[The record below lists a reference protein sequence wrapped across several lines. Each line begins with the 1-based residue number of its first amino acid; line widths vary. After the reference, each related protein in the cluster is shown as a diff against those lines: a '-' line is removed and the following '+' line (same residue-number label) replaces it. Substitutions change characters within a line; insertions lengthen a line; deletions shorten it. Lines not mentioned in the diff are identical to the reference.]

1 MKILKK
7 YYLFLFLVLAPA
19 IPGFAETIPVT
30 DTSGRQVN
38 VPANPKRII
47 CLGPGALR
55 LIVYLQAQDRVVG
68 VEEMEKQNSTGRP
81 YWLAHPELARL
92 PRIGPGG
99 PAAINKKP
107 DMESVL
113 MARPDVIFTTYMD
126 AALAC
131 EVQTLLRIPLV
142 VLSYGGF
149 ATFDSVFLDSL
160 RIAGRIL
167 NQADR
172 AEAVISFIA
181 SQQAAISDR
190 IRDIPESQRPAAYIG
205 GIGMR
210 GSHGIESSEKNY
222 IPLEWSGARNIAKAF
237 AASEA
242 SHVFIDR
249 EALLAQNPDVIFIDA
264 GGLTLISE
272 DFRKKPD
279 FYQALKAFKTRRMV
293 VLHPFNFYTT
303 NIDTAITDAWAVGK
317 TLYPER
323 FADIDLENKA
333 DEIYVFF
340 VGKPVYEQMKQS
352 FGPIGRTAPMVSD
365 EPDT

>member
-1 MKILKK
+1 MKIFKK
-7 YYLFLFLVLAPA
+7 YHLLLFLVLVSA
-19 IPGFAETIPVT
+19 IPSYAETLSVT
-30 DTSGRQVN
+30 DTSGRQVS
-38 VPANPKRII
+38 VPVNPKRIV

-55 LIVYLQAQDRVVG
+55 LIVYLQAQNRVVG
-68 VEEMEKQNSTGRP
+68 VEEMEKLNSAGRP
-81 YWLAHPELARL
+81 YWLAHPELAGL

-113 MARPDVIFTTYMD
+113 TVRPDVIFITYMD
-126 AALAC
+126 AALAD
-131 EVQTLLRIPLV
+131 EVQKLLRIPLV

-149 ATFDSVFLDSL
+149 STFDAVFLDSL

-167 NQADR
+167 NRSNR
-172 AEAVISFIA
+172 AEAVIAYIA
-181 SQQAAISDR
+181 SQQAALLDR
-190 IRDIPESQRPAAYIG
+190 IRDIPEAQKPAAYIG

-222 IPLEWSGARNIAKAF
+222 IPLEWAGARNIAKSF

-249 EALLAQNPDVIFIDA
+249 EALLSQNPDVIFIDA

-293 VLHPFNFYTT
+293 ILHPFNFYTT

-317 TLYPER
+317 TLYPDR
-323 FADIDLENKA
+323 FADIDPEKKS
-333 DEIYVFF
+333 DEIYTFF
-340 VGKPVYEQMKQS
+340 VGKPVYEQMKQT
-352 FGPIGRTAPMVSD
+352 FGPIRRPASF
-365 EPDT
+365 